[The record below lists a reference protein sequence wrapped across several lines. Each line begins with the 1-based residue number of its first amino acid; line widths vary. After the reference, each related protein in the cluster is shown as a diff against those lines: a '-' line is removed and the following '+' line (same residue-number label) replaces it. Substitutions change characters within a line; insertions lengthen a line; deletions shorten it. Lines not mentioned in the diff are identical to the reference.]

1 MTTTQAQ
8 RLAAALPAR
17 YAFRSEIGR
26 GAAAFV
32 VLADDLENKSQ
43 VAVKILRPEVATIIG
58 EKRFRREVEILSQLD
73 HPNILKLVDH
83 GTIERRSLFLVTP
96 YIVGETLRQ
105 RLRREKELSVSDAVS
120 IARDVASALDYAHAR
135 GLIHRDIKPANIL
148 LSDGRVVVADF
159 GISRWM
165 AIERYAQITISGV
178 SLGTP
183 EYMSPEQIGAV
194 GELDARSDVYAL
206 GCVVYEM
213 LAGRP
218 PFTGTT
224 RELFSRHRKELP
236 RPMHD
241 LRPDVPAHVDAAVMK
256 SLEKLPD
263 ARFKSAG
270 EFAGALNAALGNE
283 VPSKSSSSPSITSA
297 S

>member
-1 MTTTQAQ
+1 LTSTKAE
-8 RLAAALPAR
+8 RLAAALPER

-32 VLADDLENKSQ
+32 VLADDVERNVQ
-43 VAVKILRPEVATIIG
+43 VAVKILRPEVATIVG

-73 HPNILKLVDH
+73 HPNILRLLDH
-83 GTIERRSLFLVTP
+83 GTLANRSLFLVTP

-105 RLRREKELSVSDAVS
+105 RIRREKQLSLGDAVA
-120 IARDVASALDYAHAR
+120 IARDVASALDYAHDR
-135 GLIHRDIKPANIL
+135 GLIHRDIKPANVL
-148 LSDGRVVVADF
+148 LSEAQVIVADF
-159 GISRWM
+159 GISRWTSV
-165 AIERYAQITISGV
+165 ERHAQIRISGV

-194 GELDARSDVYAL
+194 GELDPRSDVYAL

-213 LAGRP
+213 LSGKP

-224 RELFSRHRKELP
+224 SMVFMRHRKELP
-236 RPMHD
+236 RP
-241 LRPDVPAHVDAAVMK
+241 LGEVRPDIRAPVEAAVMK
-256 SLEKLPD
+256 SLAKLPD

-270 EFAGALNAALGNE
+270 DFANAL
-283 VPSKSSSSPSITSA
+283 VSA
-297 S
+297 DGEIRPAGRVVGR